1 MFKGRSIGILF
12 IILGLT
18 FLLNNLNLI
27 EVSLAEIIRVYWPV
41 IIIWIG
47 VDKLVRTT
55 INQDKKE

>member
-12 IILGLT
+12 ISLGLT

-41 IIIWIG
+41 ILIWIG

>member
-27 EVSLAEIIRVYWPV
+27 EVSLVEIIRVYWPV
-41 IIIWIG
+41 ILIWIG

>member
-1 MFKGRSIGILF
+1 MFKGKSIGLLF
-12 IILGLT
+12 IVLGLI

-27 EVSLAEIIRVYWPV
+27 EVSLSEIIRVYWPV
-41 IIIWIG
+41 ILIWIG